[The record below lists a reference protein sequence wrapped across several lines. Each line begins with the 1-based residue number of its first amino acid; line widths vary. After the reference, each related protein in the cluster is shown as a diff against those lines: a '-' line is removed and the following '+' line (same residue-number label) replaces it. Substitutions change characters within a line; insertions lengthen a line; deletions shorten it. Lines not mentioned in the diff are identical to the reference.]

1 LIFSGYNEGA
11 MKKEAKEQ
19 VKYLMREINSPKSD
33 LIKILRELESI
44 GATKLAAQ
52 LVRIIMKLEIFQNK
66 KI

>member
-1 LIFSGYNEGA
+1 